1 MDALKGLSRG
11 AFLLGNLVPRNTQL
25 VSQIFDH
32 FGLVKRVHQDFEM
45 RREVHESAFHEEY
58 ILETK
63 YQLVNTEVSFTILQ
77 VLNKMVYQLLP

>member
-1 MDALKGLSRG
+1 MG
-11 AFLLGNLVPRNTQL
+11 
-25 VSQIFDH
+25 
-32 FGLVKRVHQDFEM
+32 
-45 RREVHESAFHEEY
+45 REVHESEFHEEY